1 MGRLQKVHI
10 LVELEPP
17 ILLQL
22 VAAVKQDGE
31 VCLKIK
37 VIGGLTGKLVCTLPL
52 DEVRDVGGL

>member
-1 MGRLQKVHI
+1 MHI

-37 VIGGLTGKLVCTLPL
+37 VISGLTGKLVCTLPL

>member
-1 MGRLQKVHI
+1 MHI

-37 VIGGLTGKLVCTLPL
+37 VIGGLTGKLVCTHPL
-52 DEVRDVGGL
+52 DEVRDVDGL